1 MTVTLFTLEGKEITV
16 NRFTEFN
23 LTQSVGVACDSLW
36 VRFPYNSEIGEV
48 VRVQAYKNSRL
59 IFSGYCDCQRN
70 IQNENGFEIYLYAR
84 SSACVLVDNE
94 AEPFTYECPTAKQLF
109 RSNAEE
115 LGFTSSLPELES
127 RDKYRVEKGVSRFG
141 AIGNFVFLLS
151 GNHICVTPENEIRV
165 LELSS
170 DIKSLNCFDIASAVQ
185 TVNRSEPYSRIN
197 FKQSSGEGRYSVH
210 TESRLSRELGIN
222 RTAYINLSALPK
234 WQRENAVLQ
243 RLKGSFDDYKILEI
257 KACGYV
263 KHELFQRFSYN
274 SPFGIY
280 EDYALTD
287 KKYTF
292 DKNGEMT
299 RLTLKKINDIKE
311 ITYVD

>member
-1 MTVTLFTLEGKEITV
+1 MTVKLFTIDGREITV
-16 NRFTEFN
+16 NKFTEFN
-23 LTQSVGVACDSLW
+23 FTQSAGVACDSLW
-36 VRFPYNSEIGEV
+36 VSFPYSSDMGEIV
-48 VRVQAYKNSRL
+48 KVQAYKNSKL

-70 IQNENGFEIYLYAR
+70 IQNENGCEVYFYAR
-84 SSACVLVDNE
+84 SSACVLVNNE

-109 RSNAEE
+109 YSNAED

-151 GNHICVTPENEIRV
+151 GNRICVTPENEIKI
-165 LELSS
+165 LTLSS
-170 DIKSLNCFDIASAVQ
+170 DIKSLNSFDIVSAVH
-185 TVNRSEPYSRIN
+185 TVNRSEPYSQIN
-197 FKQSSGEGRYSVH
+197 YKQSSGEGKYSVH
-210 TESRLSRELGIN
+210 TASELSKELGIN
-222 RTAYINLSALPK
+222 RTAYINLSSLPK

-243 RLKGSFDDYKILEI
+243 KLKGSFDDYKILEV
-257 KACGYV
+257 KVCGYV
-263 KHELFQRFSYN
+263 NQELFQRFFYN
-274 SPFGIY
+274 SPFGVY
-280 EDYALTD
+280 SDYALTE